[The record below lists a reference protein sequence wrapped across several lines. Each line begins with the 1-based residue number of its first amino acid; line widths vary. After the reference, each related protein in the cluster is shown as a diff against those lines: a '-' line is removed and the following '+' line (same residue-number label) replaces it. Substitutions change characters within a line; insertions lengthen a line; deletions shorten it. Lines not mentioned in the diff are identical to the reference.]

1 MKAKNFFLF
10 VLILCIHI
18 TRIKTNSIRSLGD
31 EKLFKDNK
39 MSSYNFQSD
48 SSSTYFPDI
57 NSDSTTQPFSSE
69 PSSSIPSSSVFTQIQ
84 QRNHLVANPAQAF
97 QAQVY
102 LLLK

>member
-18 TRIKTNSIRSLGD
+18 TRIKTNSIRSLED
-31 EKLFKDNK
+31 EPFLDNK

-57 NSDSTTQPFSSE
+57 NSDSTTKPFSSDTSE
-69 PSSSIPSSSVFTQIQ
+69 IISSDIDSSTELPSSSISSSSIPS
-84 QRNHLVANPAQAF
+84 
-97 QAQVY
+97 
-102 LLLK
+102 